1 MPRTAGRRTAA
12 PTCSIAASIDAPV
25 NGTAGDCIRARLR
38 ARLARAFAGAFRRQR
53 SASPRRAAAPAG
65 RGEPEGARRSP
76 WQVRVFSRR
85 AQRAARSRRAAG
97 RVALRNRPHA
107 RADRGP
113 RQSDRDRRPAAKGP
127 VRRHRHALE
136 EARAG
141 ARAAGCERREAAGSV
156 RRSRRSY
163 PRRGEGLPG
172 GARPVQARQLPHGG
186 LGDAGLPGDV
196 SRQLARAQCAVL
208 DRHGLLRAARL
219 QKRDRR
225 AAQAPHG
232 VARQPEGARRDAE
245 HRKRAGNDGRPP
257 RRAKNPR
264 RPDRALSL
272 EQRRDEREAA
282 PGRLPEALNE
292 PDPAQL
298 ARLVTAGAFL
308 LAFIFGAVGNKT
320 RFCTMG
326 AVSDWVNMG
335 DLGRMRMWLLAIAVA
350 LLGSSAL
357 QLAGVVDLSKSI
369 YPGPNFTWLSYVVGG
384 FLFGVG
390 MTLGSG
396 CGSKTL
402 IRIGAGGLTSV
413 IVYVFL
419 GIAAYMTLRGLL
431 GAFRVGV
438 LEKASLSLAPG
449 QDLPSLLSTGLGLS
463 KAAWTAALAAVV
475 GGAILAF
482 VYASREFRSSFD
494 YTLGGVVTGL
504 VVVGGWYVSG
514 HIGHLAEDPNTL
526 QEAFVATNSGRME
539 SFSFVSPMAYTLD
552 YLMLWTDKSKI
563 ITYGI
568 ASAAGVIAGS
578 AAYALATRT
587 FRWEGFRDAEDT
599 ASHIIGGMLMGF
611 GGICALGCTI
621 GQAISGVSTL
631 ALGSIIT
638 FVFIVLGSAATMKLQ
653 YWRIAREG

>member
-1 MPRTAGRRTAA
+1 MRCAGVRQAAAFALGCALAWPALSQGLFDDNEARRRVELLRQQVEASQKALEDRLGKLESSTGERSALLDLAGQLEGLRAEIARIRGQIEVLANQIETADRRQKDLYVDIDTRLRKLEQAREQQAA
-12 PTCSIAASIDAPV
+12 SADKPPAASSEVEGATPGEAKAYQAALDQFKLGNYPMAVSAMQGFLVTYPGSSLAANAQYWIGMAYSGQRDYKSAIAAQRKLLAAWPDSPKAPDAMLSIA
-25 NGTAGDCIRARLR
+25 
-38 ARLARAFAGAFRRQR
+38 
-53 SASPRRAAAPAG
+53 SAQ
-65 RGEPEGARRSP
+65 E
-76 WQVRVFSRR
+76 
-85 AQRAARSRRAAG
+85 
-97 RVALRNRPHA
+97 
-107 RADRGP
+107 
-113 RQSDRDRRPAAKGP
+113 
-127 VRRHRHALE
+127 
-136 EARAG
+136 
-141 ARAAGCERREAAGSV
+141 
-156 RRSRRSY
+156 
-163 PRRGEGLPG
+163 
-172 GARPVQARQLPHGG
+172 
-186 LGDAGLPGDV
+186 
-196 SRQLARAQCAVL
+196 
-208 DRHGLLRAARL
+208 
-219 QKRDRR
+219 
-225 AAQAPHG
+225 
-232 VARQPEGARRDAE
+232 
-245 HRKRAGNDGRPP
+245 
-257 RRAKNPR
+257 
-264 RPDRALSL
+264 
-272 EQRRDEREAA
+272 
-282 PGRLPEALNE
+282 
-292 PDPAQL
+292 
-298 ARLVTAGAFL
+298 T
-308 LAFIFGAVGNKT
+308 
-320 RFCTMG
+320 
-326 AVSDWVNMG
+326 MG
-335 DLGRMRMWLLAIAVA
+335 DLGRMRMGLLAIAVA

-357 QLAGVVDLSKSI
+357 QVAGVVDLSKSI
-369 YPGPNFTWLSYVVGG
+369 YPGPSFTWLSYVVGG

-402 IRIGAGGLTSV
+402 IRIGAGSLKSV

-438 LEKASLSLAPG
+438 LEKASLTLAPG

-463 KAAWTAALAAVV
+463 KAAWTVALAAVV

-514 HIGHLAEDPNTL
+514 HLGHLAEDPNTL

-552 YLMLWTDKSKI
+552 YLMLWTDKSRI

-578 AAYALATRT
+578 AAYALATRS

-621 GQAISGVSTL
+621 GQAISGFSTL

-653 YWRIAREG
+653 YWRMAREG

>member
-1 MPRTAGRRTAA
+1 MRWAMARQATAFALGCALAWPALSQGLFDDNEARRRIELLRQQVETSQKALEDRLGKFESSAGERSALLDLAGQLDGLRSEIARMRGQIEVLANQIETADRRQKDLYVDIDTRLRKLEQA
-12 PTCSIAASIDAPV
+12 REQQAASAEKPP
-25 NGTAGDCIRARLR
+25 A
-38 ARLARAFAGAFRRQR
+38 
-53 SASPRRAAAPAG
+53 AS
-65 RGEPEGARRSP
+65 GEVEGATPGEAKAYQAALDQFKLGNYPMAVSAMQGFLVTYP
-76 WQVRVFSRR
+76 GSSLAPN
-85 AQRAARSRRAAG
+85 AQYWIGMAYSG
-97 RVALRNRPHA
+97 Q
-107 RADRGP
+107 RG
-113 RQSDRDRRPAAKGP
+113 
-127 VRRHRHALE
+127 
-136 EARAG
+136 
-141 ARAAGCERREAAGSV
+141 
-156 RRSRRSY
+156 
-163 PRRGEGLPG
+163 
-172 GARPVQARQLPHGG
+172 
-186 LGDAGLPGDV
+186 
-196 SRQLARAQCAVL
+196 
-208 DRHGLLRAARL
+208 
-219 QKRDRR
+219 
-225 AAQAPHG
+225 
-232 VARQPEGARRDAE
+232 
-245 HRKRAGNDGRPP
+245 
-257 RRAKNPR
+257 
-264 RPDRALSL
+264 
-272 EQRRDEREAA
+272 DEREAA

-357 QLAGVVDLSKSI
+357 QVAGVVDLSKSI
-369 YPGPNFTWLSYVVGG
+369 YPGPNVTWLSYVLGG

-402 IRIGAGGLTSV
+402 IRIGAGSLKSV

-419 GIAAYMTLRGLL
+419 GIAAYMTLRGVL

-438 LEKASLSLAPG
+438 LEKAVITLPAG
-449 QDLPSLLSTGLGLS
+449 QDLPSLLGVHRAIL
-463 KAAWTAALAAVV
+463 AALI
-475 GGAILAF
+475 GGALLAF
-482 VYASREFRSSFD
+482 VYASKQFRSSFD

-514 HIGHLAEDPNTL
+514 HLGHLAEDPNTL

-578 AAYALATRT
+578 AAYALATHS

-638 FVFIVLGSAATMKLQ
+638 FAFIVLGSAATMKLQ
-653 YWRIAREG
+653 YWRMARED